1 VLASQPVVRKTDR
14 VSKRGREKMLGE
26 SGVVATIPVKDL
38 GTASAF
44 YEGTLGLKRTGED
57 YPDGILF
64 SSGRTG
70 VYIYES
76 AYGGTNQATTASWGV
91 GGDLDRVVEGLKE
104 RGVTFEQYDLPGV
117 TREGDVHVMGDVRG
131 VWFRDPD
138 GNILSI
144 MDRVLP
150 VD

>member
-1 VLASQPVVRKTDR
+1 
-14 VSKRGREKMLGE
+14 MLGE
-26 SGVVATIPVKDL
+26 SDVIATIPVRDL

-44 YEGTLGLKRTGED
+44 YEGTLGLKRSGED
-57 YPDGILF
+57 YPDGILY

-70 VYIYES
+70 VFVYES
-76 AYGGTNQATTASWGV
+76 AYAGTNQATAASWGV
-91 GGDLDRVVEGLKE
+91 SGDLGGVVDGLRE

-117 TREGDVHVMGDVRG
+117 TREGDIHVMGDFRG
-131 VWFRDPD
+131 VWFKDPD

-144 MDRVLP
+144 TDQALP